1 MAINAC
7 SIRNYDLPWNKMILL
22 MCCMKHSLKKIKQKC
37 ARNVPVF
44 STIFWLPSLFNLMG
58 KPKNGRKNWD
68 ISCISIKNGMVAK
81 MKVYCIT
88 LNVIS
93 EERLNY
99 FYTIILK
106 RKIFPTLIL
115 TTRLY
120 IYLAICVND
129 PKVNSIKVAIFSS
142 R

>member
-1 MAINAC
+1 
-7 SIRNYDLPWNKMILL
+7 
-22 MCCMKHSLKKIKQKC
+22 
-37 ARNVPVF
+37 
-44 STIFWLPSLFNLMG
+44 
-58 KPKNGRKNWD
+58 
-68 ISCISIKNGMVAK
+68 MVAK

-115 TTRLY
+115 TNRLY

-129 PKVNSIKVAIFSS
+129 QKENSNKVAIFSS

>member
-1 MAINAC
+1 MKKDAPIDVLCRSTYFRIGNQTK
-7 SIRNYDLPWNKMILL
+7 DKFPFLLDVEQKMFQFFQPFFGCHHYF
-22 MCCMKHSLKKIKQKC
+22 M
-37 ARNVPVF
+37 
-44 STIFWLPSLFNLMG
+44 MG

-129 PKVNSIKVAIFSS
+129 PKENSIKVAIFSS